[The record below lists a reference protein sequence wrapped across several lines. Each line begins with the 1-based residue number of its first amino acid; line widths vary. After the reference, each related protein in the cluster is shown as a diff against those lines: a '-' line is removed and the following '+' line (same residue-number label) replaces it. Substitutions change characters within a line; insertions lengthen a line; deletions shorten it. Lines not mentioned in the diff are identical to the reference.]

1 MIGAMTREDSTLPL
15 EILAVWVVLAV
26 VAVEILVTYWRLAP
40 SELYHVSGSGL
51 EGGASRAL
59 VFSNF
64 PTALVAIAVLALL
77 WDRLRGT
84 AADAAVV
91 GVALCAAVFW
101 PGVVDQ
107 ADLDARP
114 VNVVAAVGVLVA
126 AVLSA
131 LVRRR
136 GTRIE
141 RWHPSDRARVVV
153 AAAALFIGLPWIAA
167 ELGFFLDGVPVLG
180 TIFRTERWS
189 SGDQIMPPP
198 VVHHGHHHGMDGV
211 LLVLSAL
218 LLSRVVP
225 SVRRS
230 RLRVAIGAY
239 LSLMLAYGA
248 ANIANDFW
256 TEQAVKRGWTRWLFP
271 DVLRPSLTIAWG
283 LIVLAAALIYAAAR
297 AGNGMKPREKPS
309 SR

>member
-15 EILAVWVVLAV
+15 EILAVWLVFAA
-26 VAVEILVTYWRLAP
+26 VAVEILVTYWRLPA

-51 EGGASRAL
+51 EGGASRVL

-64 PTALVAIAVLALL
+64 PAALVAIAVLALL

-91 GVALCAAVFW
+91 GIVLCAAVVW
-101 PGVVDQ
+101 PGVVDE
-107 ADLDARP
+107 ANLDAKP
-114 VNVVAAVGVLVA
+114 VTVIAAVGVLVA

-136 GTRIE
+136 GTSIE
-141 RWHPSDRARVVV
+141 RCHPSDRARVVV

-167 ELGFFLDGVPVLG
+167 DLGFFLNGVPVLG

-189 SGDQIMPPP
+189 SGDQTMPPP

-218 LLSRVVP
+218 LLSRVVS
-225 SVRRS
+225 SVRRR

-256 TEQAVKRGWTRWLFP
+256 IEQVVKRGWTRWLFP
-271 DVLRPSLTIAWG
+271 DVLRPGLTIAWG

-297 AGNGMKPREKPS
+297 AGNGMKPREKPC